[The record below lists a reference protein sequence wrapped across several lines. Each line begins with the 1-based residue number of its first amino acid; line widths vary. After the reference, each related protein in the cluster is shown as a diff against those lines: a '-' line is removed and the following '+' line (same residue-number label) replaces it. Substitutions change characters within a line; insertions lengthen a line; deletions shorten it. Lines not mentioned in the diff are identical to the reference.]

1 MGDTSKQLFANS
13 DLHEKAADCYH
24 RDGRYIKAAII
35 ASCKLVSDT
44 HARSLAELAN
54 LDLHEKAAECYHWD
68 GRYVEAAILEH
79 TSQGNGHCLTCKRYT
94 CKKCSGI
101 GKDRL
106 FVNSDLHE
114 KAADCYHWDG
124 RYVEAELFAN
134 SDLHEKA
141 ADCYHWDGRYIE
153 AAILEQTPQGNGQ
166 CLTCKRYTCKKC
178 SGIGKKQLFVN
189 SDLHEK
195 AADCYHWDGRYIEA
209 AIIEH
214 TSQGNGHCL
223 VSDIHATSGG

>member
-1 MGDTSKQLFANS
+1 M
-13 DLHEKAADCYH
+13 
-24 RDGRYIKAAII
+24 I
-35 ASCKLVSDT
+35 AEACPLVCAESGCLLVYQHKTLSTMTDIVLLVSDK

-54 LDLHEKAAECYHWD
+54 L
-68 GRYVEAAILEH
+68 
-79 TSQGNGHCLTCKRYT
+79 
-94 CKKCSGI
+94 
-101 GKDRL
+101 
-106 FVNSDLHE
+106 DLHE

>member
-1 MGDTSKQLFANS
+1 MTDIVLLVSDKHARSLAELANL

-24 RDGRYIKAAII
+24 WDGRYIKAAII

-106 FVNSDLHE
+106 FVNSDLH
-114 KAADCYHWDG
+114 K
-124 RYVEAELFAN
+124 
-134 SDLHEKA
+134 
-141 ADCYHWDGRYIE
+141 
-153 AAILEQTPQGNGQ
+153 
-166 CLTCKRYTCKKC
+166 
-178 SGIGKKQLFVN
+178 
-189 SDLHEK
+189 K